1 MAAKDYF
8 MKFFLTKSILVLRVL
23 IDLCLKVDDMR
34 IGESALKCFFEGVH
48 IFLQGHP
55 TSTFYSHSLFCFQK
69 KTAIIDDGGLRERER
84 E

>member
-23 IDLCLKVDDMR
+23 IDLCLKVDEMR
-34 IGESALKCFFEGVH
+34 VGEFDRKCFFEGVH

-55 TSTFYSHSLFCFQK
+55 TSNFYSHSLFCFQK
-69 KTAIIDDGGLRERER
+69 KQR
-84 E
+84 